1 MVISTFALSLRI
13 RSLRTTL
20 SVVAAGVMASL
31 TIACNVSQPQPN
43 NNDARVG
50 ESAVPC
56 TSFPL
61 GLFAD
66 PQGEV
71 QLALRRSNNQLH
83 VLLAELGQ
91 ELIVDTGL
99 QGFNDTLTG
108 KPQLQAQARCEG
120 RALRVQ
126 GQRSPRPSTSE
137 SQSFD
142 YTIEIAGTD
151 LAITSLV
158 GIRLRSSVLRLIPSG
173 GATVPDLHVLLAS
186 SHRPDRCA
194 NFARKPQTFVGSTS
208 TGRSLQITL
217 HTPARKTPTLKIGSD
232 TLSLD
237 GVARTQQGVTR
248 LGLCDSQGEIA
259 FIQLGRVAEPLSAK
273 LQATATNL
281 RGQLR
286 IKSSRW
292 TTEESFLLAPQ

>member
-1 MVISTFALSLRI
+1 MSCRSAASLFLAFASFALVS
-13 RSLRTTL
+13 
-20 SVVAAGVMASL
+20 
-31 TIACNVSQPQPN
+31 CNVSQPQPN
-43 NNDARVG
+43 NSDSRVG
-50 ESAVPC
+50 EATAPC
-56 TSFPL
+56 ANFPL

-71 QLALRRSNNQLH
+71 QVSIRRSTDQRQTLH
-83 VLLAELGQ
+83 VLLAEIGQ
-91 ELIVDTGL
+91 ELSVDAGPQSFT
-99 QGFNDTLTG
+99 DTLSG
-108 KPQLQAQARCEG
+108 QPQLQAQARCEG
-120 RALRVQ
+120 RALRIQ
-126 GQRSPRPSTSE
+126 GSRLPRSSPSTGPAAP
-137 SQSFD
+137 QNFD
-142 YTIEIAGTD
+142 YTLELSGQD
-151 LAITSLV
+151 LALTALV
-158 GIRLRSSVLRLIPSG
+158 GSRLRANLLRLIPPG
-173 GATVPDLHVLLAS
+173 GTNVADLHVLLAS
-186 SHRPDRCA
+186 AHRPDRCPS
-194 NFARKPQTFVGSTS
+194 FARQPLIFVGSSS
-208 TGRSLQITL
+208 TGRTLQITV